1 MYMVSFSF
9 FLLFYHKIR
18 PDATKKCSALHIPGI
33 FAILGNHRKHY
44 TEAEMEMLRKHLTTT
59 QIITLSFLFVILIGS
74 LLLAAP
80 FASADGTATPFLDAM
95 FTATSCVCVT
105 GLVTVTTAS
114 HWSLFG
120 HIVILLLIQIGGLG
134 VIAITT
140 VFTMLLGKKLSLS
153 SRMLLGDAFN
163 LETMQGLVR
172 FLRKVI
178 VGTFLVEGIGAA
190 LYLPVFVSEYGPK
203 GVWYAVFHAV
213 SAFCNAGIDLLGPDS
228 LIPYVHDIWIN
239 VVTMS
244 LIIVSGLGFIVWF
257 DFLEASKKKLRKET
271 RRSIWALLSLH
282 SKIVFVMTA
291 SLLVIGAVL
300 YFGSDY
306 HNPAT
311 IGNFHPAQKALAACF
326 QSVTT
331 RTAGFVT
338 IPQKGLTTPSVIVT
352 LFLMFTGGS
361 PVGTAGGVKTTTL
374 AIIFLAV
381 IATIRG
387 REDIICFRRRIS
399 AKTARKALSVV
410 LISFFASVAAIIILM
425 IFEPGAASDQIF
437 EVYSALGTVGI
448 SRDYTSVIGAAGKII
463 LCICMFLGRIGP
475 ISMVLV
481 FTIRDRQIA
490 ARLPEEHVAVG

>member
-1 MYMVSFSF
+1 
-9 FLLFYHKIR
+9 
-18 PDATKKCSALHIPGI
+18 
-33 FAILGNHRKHY
+33 
-44 TEAEMEMLRKHLTTT
+44 MEVLQKHLTTT
-59 QIITLSFLFVILIGS
+59 QIIT
-74 LLLAAP
+74 P
-80 FASADGTATPFLDAM
+80 FTSADGTATPFLDAL

-114 HWSLFG
+114 HWNLFG
-120 HIVILLLIQIGGLG
+120 HIIILLLIQIGGLG

-163 LETMQGLVR
+163 LETMKGLVR
-172 FLRKVI
+172 FLHKV
-178 VGTFLVEGIGAA
+178 FLVEGIGAVC
-190 LYLPVFVSEYGPK
+190 YLPVFVSEFGPK
-203 GVWYAVFHAV
+203 GIWYAIFHAV
-213 SAFCNAGIDLLGPDS
+213 SAFCNAGIDLIGADS
-228 LIPYVHDIWIN
+228 FIPYVHDLWIN

-244 LIIVSGLGFIVWF
+244 LIIISGLGFIVWF
-257 DFLEASKKKLRKET
+257 DLLDVMKKKLRKESGN
-271 RRSIWALLSLH
+271 RRIFEQLKLH
-282 SKIVFVMTA
+282 SKIVLVMTA
-291 SLLVIGAVL
+291 FLLIAGAVL
-300 YFGSDY
+300 YFAFEY
-306 HNPAT
+306 HNPET
-311 IGNFHPAQKALAACF
+311 IGSFTIGQKILAACF

-361 PVGTAGGVKTTTL
+361 PVGTAGGVKTTTF

-387 REDIICFRRRIS
+387 REDIICFHRRIS
-399 AKTARKALSVV
+399 PKTARKALSVV
-410 LISFFASVAAIIILM
+410 LISFFVSIAAIIILTL
-425 IFEPGAASDQIF
+425 FEPGSAADQIF

-448 SRDYTSVIGAAGKII
+448 SRDYTSVIGAAGKIL
-463 LCICMFLGRIGP
+463 LCFCMYLGRIGP

-490 ARLPEEHVAVG
+490 AKLPEEHVAVG